1 MACHGIDATGLPS
14 LGKDLVTSSFVQGLG
29 DDALAT
35 FIKTG
40 RAVSDALNTTGLDM
54 PAKGGNPMLSEADIR
69 AIVAWLRSIQK

>member
-29 DDALAT
+29 DDELAT

-54 PAKGGNPMLSEADIR
+54 PGKGGNPMLSEADIR